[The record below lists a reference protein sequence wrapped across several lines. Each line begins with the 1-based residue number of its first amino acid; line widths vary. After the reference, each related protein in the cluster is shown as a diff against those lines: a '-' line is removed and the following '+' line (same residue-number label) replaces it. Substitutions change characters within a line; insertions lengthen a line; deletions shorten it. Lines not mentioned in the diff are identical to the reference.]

1 MISLPRSILNASG
14 QLYTH
19 LYFSPSPPLTKKAIL
34 TSCCFLGEL
43 LGECLVAMIHNVQ
56 KCVSVFPDLF
66 FNRRF
71 SILFFIQLIFLKLY

>member
-1 MISLPRSILNASG
+1 MHRDSSILRS
-14 QLYTH
+14 LFFTLPTTH
-19 LYFSPSPPLTKKAIL
+19 QKSYFNIL
-34 TSCCFLGEL
+34 FFLRNL
-43 LGECLVAMIHNVQ
+43 LGECLVAMIHNIQ